1 MERTYNPFATTRKL
15 WMRGPGLFKQT
26 GKNNALFAYD
36 DGRES
41 KNNDINAYY
50 NGDDDD
56 NDISG
61 LSFTGKTNHS
71 QSSIS
76 FNSQEDLKDSLEPL
90 FPPKIKA
97 LNISPS
103 NLFKFPPSPKLRSR
117 SGSLSRRHSMS
128 QSRNNSYKSPL
139 SKLIGMLSPK
149 RRKSRNH

>member
-1 MERTYNPFATTRKL
+1 MKKTYNPFATTRKIF
-15 WMRGPGLFKQT
+15 MRGPFKQSR
-26 GKNNALFAYD
+26 KNNALFAYD
-36 DGRES
+36 DRRES

-56 NDISG
+56 NDNISG
-61 LSFTGKTNHS
+61 LSFTGESNQP

-97 LNISPS
+97 LNISPL
-103 NLFKFPPSPKLRSR
+103 NLFKFPSSPKLRSR
-117 SGSLSRRHSMS
+117 SGSLSRRRSMS

-139 SKLIGMLSPK
+139 SKFINMLSPK
-149 RRKSRNH
+149 RRRV